1 MKKMTL
7 TLFARTPV
15 HVGAGNS
22 VGAVDSPV
30 QRERHTKIP
39 IIPGSSLKGV
49 LSDLWNDD
57 MEKVQRGEK
66 EVWVRK
72 IGSDAEDLFG
82 QEENKKEGRNASAG
96 SLMIGEARV
105 LAFPVRSAKGMFAWI
120 TCPLVLRRFQRET
133 GADFKV
139 PAVVGETAQ
148 AFESVK
154 LNNKKVVLE
163 EYVFASPGEPAA
175 EIVHALESLVSND
188 PVWSGIKDQLVI
200 VSDEIF
206 QHFCEHACEVVTR
219 IKVDDETGVVVKGA
233 LFNLEQVP
241 SETLFYTT
249 IMASTGDPLAAL
261 KEKLETEQM
270 IQVGGD
276 ATTGLGFCT
285 VTCQEVE

>member
-1 MKKMTL
+1 MNKMTL

-49 LSDLWNDD
+49 ISDLWNDAD
-57 MEKVQRGEK
+57 FNRTEKGK
-66 EVWVRK
+66 E
-72 IGSDAEDLFG
+72 LFG
-82 QEENKKEGRNASAG
+82 EDDQNADAKAG
-96 SLMIGEARV
+96 SLLIGEARV

-120 TCPLVLRRFQRET
+120 TCPLVLRRFKRET
-133 GADFKV
+133 GTNFEV
-139 PAVVGETAQ
+139 PSVDDKEKEEWALT
-148 AFESVK
+148 FENSSVT
-154 LNNKKVVLE
+154 LDKKVILE
-163 EYVFASPGEPAA
+163 EYVFDVLDQAPDQK
-175 EIVHALESLVSND
+175 IVEEFKELVMKD
-188 PVWSGIKDQLVI
+188 PVWSGIEKQLVI

-219 IKVDDETGVVVKGA
+219 IKVDDATGVVVDGA

-249 IMASTGDPLAAL
+249 VLSAKAGVLEPL
-261 KEKLETEQM
+261 KERLEEEKI

-285 VTCQEVE
+285 VTCKEIS

>member
-49 LSDLWNDD
+49 LSDLWNDAD
-57 MEKVQRGEK
+57 FNRTAEGKKLFGEDAQ
-66 EVWVRK
+66 
-72 IGSDAEDLFG
+72 GSDVKAF
-82 QEENKKEGRNASAG
+82 AG
-96 SLMIGEARV
+96 SLLIGEARV

-120 TCPLVLRRFQRET
+120 TCPLVLKRFQRET
-133 GADFKV
+133 EADFTAPEIK
-139 PAVVGETAQ
+139 GETAQ
-148 AFESVK
+148 AFEAMT
-154 LNNKKVVLE
+154 LNTNVILE
-163 EYVFASPGEPAA
+163 EYVFKTTGEPDSG
-175 EIVHALESLVSND
+175 IVQALENLVESD

-200 VSDEIF
+200 GSDEIF
-206 QHFCEHACEVVTR
+206 QHVCEHACEVVTR
-219 IKVDDETGVVVKGA
+219 IKVDDETGVVAKGA

-241 SETLFYTT
+241 SETLFYTS
-249 IMASTGDPLAAL
+249 ILSTKDGALEQL
-261 KEKLETEQM
+261 KEKLESEKI

-285 VTCQEVE
+285 VTCKEIR